1 MVNQTFYITKL
12 ELNNFQKHKHLIVN
26 FTKGVNVIV
35 GETDAGKSCVMR
47 AITWLTF
54 PSELKGDVV
63 RRENTK
69 KTSVKAWYNNGI
81 IIERVKS
88 ESVNR
93 YIIGE
98 GETKEE
104 YNAIG
109 KTLPKEVQEAL
120 MVKHIDID
128 GDKLI
133 LNISNQIALPFLL
146 DKSGSFRMKLFNLMT
161 GNHITDNVM
170 QDYNKDILRLGRQE
184 KSEEDNLGNYNK
196 DLVEAKEVVNDKKE
210 KLKLF
215 KVKYDKIKA
224 KEEVYNNLVEVND
237 KYKQL
242 ESDINIQTL
251 RLQKLKI
258 VPDISDLKT
267 RINKLVLLKEYQLKL
282 GYIEKGILDIKEKGT
297 NVNLPKTNFNEVKEK
312 CDVLEKIKQLKEKQ
326 EIKIMDIELKT
337 EQLIIVSRKLKENEQ
352 KLKDLKTK
360 IGLCPWCKRKY

>member
-133 LNISNQIALPFLL
+133 LNI
-146 DKSGSFRMKLFNLMT
+146 
-161 GNHITDNVM
+161 
-170 QDYNKDILRLGRQE
+170 
-184 KSEEDNLGNYNK
+184 
-196 DLVEAKEVVNDKKE
+196 
-210 KLKLF
+210 
-215 KVKYDKIKA
+215 
-224 KEEVYNNLVEVND
+224 
-237 KYKQL
+237 
-242 ESDINIQTL
+242 
-251 RLQKLKI
+251 
-258 VPDISDLKT
+258 
-267 RINKLVLLKEYQLKL
+267 
-282 GYIEKGILDIKEKGT
+282 
-297 NVNLPKTNFNEVKEK
+297 
-312 CDVLEKIKQLKEKQ
+312 
-326 EIKIMDIELKT
+326 
-337 EQLIIVSRKLKENEQ
+337 
-352 KLKDLKTK
+352 
-360 IGLCPWCKRKY
+360 W